1 MDKIETLCQT
11 VDSLAGA
18 ISRFIGDLSKVE
30 ARIEAIEQ
38 RQAKLAVEQVQT
50 GDDETK
56 DWDTLANML
65 GMETVAWMVG
75 FVGEINMYGFEDDGK
90 AERNLKAMLIGLAC
104 LECNGLTQFIIDDEG
119 DPNDGGDYEW
129 AFYDDYG
136 RLGGEGWDHA
146 ETLPAAAIAMLKA
159 CRGEE

>member
-1 MDKIETLCQT
+1 MSNIHEANDHLSMLNIVK
-11 VDSLAGA
+11 
-18 ISRFIGDLSKVE
+18 DLTR
-30 ARIEAIEQ
+30 RIEAIEQ

-104 LECNGLTQFIIDDEG
+104 EECNGQITEKQAGFTWTISDKGSGQLDIFDC
-119 DPNDGGDYEW
+119 DPVS
-129 AFYDDYG
+129 
-136 RLGGEGWDHA
+136 R
-146 ETLPAAAIAMLKA
+146 PAAAIAMLNAYREDK
-159 CRGEE
+159 

>member
-1 MDKIETLCQT
+1 MDKIESLCQT
-11 VDSLAGA
+11 VDSLAGL
-18 ISRFIGDLSKVE
+18 ISGFSRDLTMVE
-30 ARIEAIEQ
+30 SRIEAIEQ

-90 AERNLKAMLIGLAC
+90 AERNLKALLIGLAEE
-104 LECNGLTQFIIDDEG
+104 ECNGNVWRSGAGKDWF
-119 DPNDGGDYEW
+119 W
-129 AFYDDYG
+129 DYG
-136 RLGGEGWDHA
+136 APSGISPSR
-146 ETLPAAAIAMLKA
+146 PAAAIAMLMA
-159 CRGEE
+159 YRGGE